1 MAQPPA
7 NAGLIY
13 TYSSFPPLFAQA
25 QILCFSLGKRCVL
38 CVLPCTGAKGLCCD
52 RLGGSLSSFR
62 RTPVTSDGARI
73 YSNLLRR
80 ESVLG
85 LQNAAVS
92 GSSARSVAQ
101 TSNLLLNLCT
111 RLPEK
116 PKVSM
121 VLFTVLIIGA

>member
-1 MAQPPA
+1 MFFVFYPVL
-7 NAGLIY
+7 GLRDCVV
-13 TYSSFPPLFAQA
+13 TGWVAACPHSDVPL
-25 QILCFSLGKRCVL
+25 SLL
-38 CVLPCTGAKGLCCD
+38 
-52 RLGGSLSSFR
+52 
-62 RTPVTSDGARI
+62 DGARI

-101 TSNLLLNLCT
+101 RSNLLLNLCT